1 LYLLESVANL
11 VSPPCDANLYHMKR
25 ATVRDLRYAFP
36 KVEASL
42 AEGEEIEIVK
52 RGKVVATLV
61 PAPRERSDKG
71 RLTAEFMMA
80 RLKKIYGDRM
90 SPVTGA
96 ELIRQDR
103 DRD

>member
-1 LYLLESVANL
+1 M
-11 VSPPCDANLYHMKR
+11 YHMKR

-52 RGKVVATLV
+52 RGKVVAMLV
-61 PAPRERSDKG
+61 PVAKTPKPIVMPD
-71 RLTAEFMMA
+71 FMA

-96 ELIRQDR
+96 DIVRWDR

>member
-1 LYLLESVANL
+1 M
-11 VSPPCDANLYHMKR
+11 YHMKR

-36 KVEASL
+36 KVEATL

-61 PAPRERSDKG
+61 PVARERPKTG
-71 RLTAEFMMA
+71 PLTADFMMA
-80 RLKKIYGDRM
+80 RLKSIYGDRM

-96 ELIRQDR
+96 ETIRQDR